1 MEKVGI
7 VGLGLIGGS
16 IFKDLEN
23 LGYDVVG
30 ISNSQGVNG
39 ISNVYSEYDKLSD
52 RDLVFVCK
60 EMSKTLAVLDAL
72 EQYLSPQAVVC
83 DVCSLKE
90 FVSKKEYK
98 YNFIPTH
105 PMAGTEFSGW
115 AASKEGLFKGAKWV
129 ITSDKKSE
137 LLEKIIKEMGAEIVK
152 TTPQKHDEAVAMISH
167 MPMVIAQALYKSVED
182 NDLAKKLASS
192 GFRDM
197 TRLALSSID
206 MACDMVDMNAKNI
219 EKSILKLYSSIGE
232 LTHGDY
238 RDEITKIKTE
248 RDKMY
253 KDGVNIF

>member
-1 MEKVGI
+1 MTKIGV

-16 IFKDLEN
+16 IFKDLIKMGFDVIGVSASQSGGN
-23 LGYDVVG
+23 LK
-30 ISNSQGVNG
+30 
-39 ISNVYSEYDKLSD
+39 NVFDTYSALCDC
-52 RDLVFVCK
+52 DLIFVCK
-60 EMSKTLAVLDAL
+60 EMSKTLEVLDDL
-72 EQYLSPQAVVC
+72 ENYLKQETVVC

-115 AASKEGLFKGAKWV
+115 NAAKEGLFKGAKWV

-137 LLEKIIKEMGAEIVK
+137 LLEKLIKEMGAEIVK
-152 TTPQKHDEAVAMISH
+152 TTPQKHDEAVALISH
-167 MPMVIAQALYKSVED
+167 TPMVIAQALFKSIEN

-197 TRLALSSID
+197 TRLALSSIN
-206 MACDMVDMNAKNI
+206 MACDMVNLNSKNI
-219 EKSILKLYSSIGE
+219 EKSILKLYSSLGD

-238 RDEITKIKTE
+238 RKEIEKIKEE
-248 RDKMY
+248 RNKMF
-253 KDGVNIF
+253 KDGINIL